1 MMESFEITVNSP
13 AGPCAVDVTKTTKV
27 QEVIEEVA
35 GAKHLEK
42 PDTLELFLG
51 GTLLTPVERPL
62 VSFGIE
68 AGSILTLVAAGS
80 GV

>member
-1 MMESFEITVNSP
+1 MESFEITVNSP
-13 AGPCAVDVTKTTKV
+13 AGACNIEVTKTTKV

-35 GAKHLEK
+35 SAKGLEK
-42 PDTLELFLG
+42 PDTLELYFEG
-51 GTLLTPVERPL
+51 SLLTPESRPL

-68 AGSILTLVAAGS
+68 AGSTLTLVAAGS